1 MKTRSLYTIGH
12 GTRKIEDFIALLRR
26 HGIEYLLD
34 VRSKPYSR
42 FNPQYRQQAL
52 KKSLEEKGIQYV
64 FMGDTLGG
72 RPEDPSCYDKEG
84 HIRYEILRTKEY
96 FLQGIERLKTASSK
110 KVKAALMC
118 SESNPCQCHRSR
130 LIGKALSVEKIELL
144 HIDEKGQL
152 KDQQAVMYEI
162 NKGFPENDLFGKE

>member
-1 MKTRSLYTIGH
+1 METKPLYTIGH
-12 GTRKIEDFIALLRR
+12 GTRKIEDFTTLLLQ

-52 KKSLEEKGIQYV
+52 KASLEEKGIQYV

-72 RPEDPSCYDKEG
+72 RPQDPSCYDKEG
-84 HIRYEILRTKEY
+84 NINYDILKTKEY
-96 FLQGIERLKTASSK
+96 FLQGIERLKIASAK
-110 KVKAALMC
+110 EVKAALMC
-118 SESNPCQCHRSR
+118 SESNPCHCHRSK
-130 LIGKALSVEKIELL
+130 LIGKALSAEKIQLL

-152 KDQQAVMYEI
+152 KDQQTVMREI
-162 NKGFPENDLFGKE
+162 NKGFPENDLFGE